1 MKKIVLM
8 TVLYALFS
16 FNALY
21 PANSENEALFLS
33 YIASGNIEE
42 VSNFIDDKKININ
55 ARIKNN
61 ATPLIFSIVFK
72 QDEIAKMLIEK
83 GANLNIKDKSGFT
96 ALIYSIIYNRTEVS
110 KILIEKKADVNTKV
124 SLNEDGVYMKNV
136 TPLVLNRNKEIA
148 QSLINAGANINI
160 KFTVKYIDRY
170 VKLENIT
177 PLMWAIFDYN
187 PELAKLLIESGAD
200 VNAKDKSGRTALA
213 YVKEHYKKPESL
225 VEFLNSYGALE

>member
-8 TVLYALFS
+8 TVLYTLFS

-21 PANSENEALFLS
+21 PSNSEIEAEFLS

-42 VSNFIDDKKININ
+42 VSNFIDNKKININ
-55 ARIKNN
+55 ARIKNS
-61 ATPLIFSIVFK
+61 ATPLIFSIIFK

-110 KILIEKKADVNTKV
+110 KILIEKKANVNIKL
-124 SLNEDGVYMKNV
+124 SLNENGVYMKNF
-136 TPLVLNRNKEIA
+136 TPLILNENKEVA

-160 KFTVKYIDRY
+160 KFTAKYDGRNI
-170 VKLENIT
+170 KLENAT
-177 PLMWAIFDYN
+177 PLMWFILNDNIEIAQ
-187 PELAKLLIESGAD
+187 LLIESGA
-200 VNAKDKSGRTALA
+200 NINTKDKNGNTALYYA
-213 YVKEHYKKPESL
+213 KEKNNTKIEQLLISK
-225 VEFLNSYGALE
+225 GAK